1 MKGGREGGNGG
12 RERVEGGMRERG
24 EEGEDGEEGKERGKE
39 VGGKVNSDG
48 LFAQ

>member
-24 EEGEDGEEGKERGKE
+24 EEVEEGEDGEEGKGRG
-39 VGGKVNSDG
+39 GGWEG
-48 LFAQ
+48 QW